1 MKAQNGNPTNLTPRQ
16 WVQVRTKA
24 FKKWFG
30 DWEKR
35 SRIEKLRKSK
45 SVSITGEEYGNSYT
59 DRESAKEWAKSHI
72 KGKYKN
78 ADTGEM
84 IAVSNVASRRLLHT
98 VRQTMHTCSRLPPF
112 PR

>member
-1 MKAQNGNPTNLTPRQ
+1 M
-16 WVQVRTKA
+16 
-24 FKKWFG
+24 
-30 DWEKR
+30 
-35 SRIEKLRKSK
+35 
-45 SVSITGEEYGNSYT
+45 SITGEEYGNSYT

-84 IAVSNVASRRLLHT
+84 IAVSNVGIKEVTSHGT
-98 VRQTMHTCSRLPPF
+98 TTMHTCSRLPPF